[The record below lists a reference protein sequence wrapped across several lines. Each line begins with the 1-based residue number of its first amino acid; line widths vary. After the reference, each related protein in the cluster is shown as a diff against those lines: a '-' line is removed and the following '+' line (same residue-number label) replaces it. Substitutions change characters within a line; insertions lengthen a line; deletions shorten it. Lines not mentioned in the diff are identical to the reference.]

1 MRVVTVLTVRNVE
14 MEAPGAPV
22 CWDTWAIAALPTRPI
37 AGRAPDWVSRGL
49 PGSRSLMFAS
59 A

>member
-1 MRVVTVLTVRNVE
+1 MRIVTVLIVQNVV

-22 CWDTWAIAALPTRPI
+22 CKVTRAIAALPTHPI
-37 AGRAPDWVSRGL
+37 AGRAPDWVSCGL
-49 PGSRSLMFAS
+49 PGSLFLMFAS

>member
-1 MRVVTVLTVRNVE
+1 MRVVTVLIVQNVG

-22 CWDTWAIAALPTRPI
+22 CRVTRAIAALPTHPI

-49 PGSRSLMFAS
+49 PGSRFLIFAS